1 MPQSTLEEI
10 IKKYVEMNT
19 AHPFHEG
26 NGRSTSIW
34 LDMILKKELHKVI
47 DWSKIDK
54 EDYLLATGDN
64 RLKISSENN
73 SIEVIRTLK
82 IIKLMKQH
90 NIISKGLI
98 SKSLSTF
105 KTKFHNSYS

>member
-1 MPQSTLEEI
+1 MKEL
-10 IKKYVEMNT
+10 V
-19 AHPFHEG
+19 FHLYLT
-26 NGRSTSIW
+26 RY
-34 LDMILKKELHKVI
+34 DLKKELHKVI

-54 EDYLLATGDN
+54 EYYLLATGDS

-73 SIEVIRTLK
+73 NIEVIRTLK
-82 IIKLMKQH
+82 IIKLMTQH

-98 SKSLSTF
+98 PKSLSTF